1 MRDRLRLAAV
11 SEMERRRGEFIGVQL
26 HSKVSIF
33 SHPSGGYGT
42 HMYAIAAVPPL
53 TYLCRRF
60 KEGSRERG
68 GIALLGQTEK
78 PRLPSVHCPSY
89 IAPNKAAVH
98 SLPRE
103 YFLPSKRRAGAGGM
117 DTILIERRK

>member
-60 KEGSRERG
+60 KEGGEEGRKPCLGKQRSRGSRPSIVRVILPPIKLLFIPSLVNISSLRKG
-68 GIALLGQTEK
+68 G
-78 PRLPSVHCPSY
+78 
-89 IAPNKAAVH
+89 
-98 SLPRE
+98 
-103 YFLPSKRRAGAGGM
+103 RARAEC
-117 DTILIERRK
+117 IPY

>member
-60 KEGSRERG
+60 KEGGSLAWANREAAAPVRP
-68 GIALLGQTEK
+68 LSELY
-78 PRLPSVHCPSY
+78 CPQ
-89 IAPNKAAVH
+89 
-98 SLPRE
+98 
-103 YFLPSKRRAGAGGM
+103 
-117 DTILIERRK
+117 

>member
-60 KEGSRERG
+60 KEGGREG
-68 GIALLGQTEK
+68 GSLAWANREAAAPVRVRPLSELY
-78 PRLPSVHCPSY
+78 CPQ
-89 IAPNKAAVH
+89 
-98 SLPRE
+98 
-103 YFLPSKRRAGAGGM
+103 
-117 DTILIERRK
+117 

>member
-60 KEGSRERG
+60 KEGGEE
-68 GIALLGQTEK
+68 ALLGQTEK

>member
-60 KEGSRERG
+60 KEGGREE
-68 GIALLGQTEK
+68 ALLGQTEK